1 VPDWS
6 LRDARRCHPGTLP
19 PAVAPKLGFV
29 AVAFDVDESPIAW
42 RESGPVNVD
51 PTTHNKRPI
60 LFLHGLGGSRISW
73 EPQLASLGDE
83 RRCIAWDMPGYGAS
97 APLEGDMTFGLLA
110 MIVSHFAQW
119 TLNGPVHLVGISF
132 GGMIAQYVAARNPE
146 VVSSLTLLSTSP
158 KFGLD
163 GTDPIEWRAARLGP
177 LDAGMEPVDF
187 ADRVLGALAGPSISP
202 EAFAEQRSAMARVAG
217 AALRKSIDCLITHD
231 SRAILKSI
239 RVPTMCVVGDL
250 DDETPVAYSQAII
263 DGITDAKLQVIAGGG
278 HLLNAEMPDR
288 VNGLIAAHCL
298 AVEGGNQ

>member
-1 VPDWS
+1 
-6 LRDARRCHPGTLP
+6 
-19 PAVAPKLGFV
+19 V

-42 RESGPVNVD
+42 RESGPTNSD
-51 PTTHNKRPI
+51 PSKRPI

-73 EPQLASLGDE
+73 EPQLAKLGNE
-83 RRCIAWDMPGYGAS
+83 RRCVAWDMPGYGAS
-97 APLEGDMTFGLLA
+97 KPVEGDLTFGLLA
-110 MIVSHFAQW
+110 MIVSHLAQW

-146 VVSSLTLLSTSP
+146 VVSSLTLLSTGP

-163 GTDPIEWRAARLGP
+163 GTDPAEWRAARLGP
-177 LDAGMEPVDF
+177 LDAGMEPADF

-202 EAFAEQRSAMARVAG
+202 EAFVEQRAAMARVTG

-250 DDETPVAYSQAII
+250 DDETPVAYSQALF
-263 DGITDAKLQVIAGGG
+263 DAIPDAELVEIGGAG
-278 HLLNAEMPDR
+278 HLLNAEFPEELNFLLEDHFYR
-288 VNGLIAAHCL
+288 EELGAA
-298 AVEGGNQ
+298 